1 MGGTKEGSLLKVIE
15 KFKQWKRYLLRN
27 SRGLMLRNKK
37 LLQKHFLHVL
47 HTCMVR
53 I

>member
-37 LLQKHFLHVL
+37 IVTKTLFTCSSHLHG
-47 HTCMVR
+47 
-53 I
+53 